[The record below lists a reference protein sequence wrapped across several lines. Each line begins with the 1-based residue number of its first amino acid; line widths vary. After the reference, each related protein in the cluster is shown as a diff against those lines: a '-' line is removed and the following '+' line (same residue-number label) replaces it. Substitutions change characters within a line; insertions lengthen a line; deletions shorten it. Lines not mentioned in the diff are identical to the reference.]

1 MQRKPIDLKQFDVST
16 LNAWNHWF
24 LLTAGDFASG
34 LYNSMTISW
43 GSFGVMWERPFAQ
56 VVVRPSRYTYQ
67 FIEKYS
73 DFTLSAFPAGYEEA
87 LSLMGAVSGR
97 DRDKIKEAELT
108 PIALPGST
116 APAFAEAELIIKCRK
131 IYYQD
136 FAPDHFMADFIK
148 DLYPA
153 GDIHRVYYGEITGVE
168 CVDAL
173 YRPLD

>member
-1 MQRKPIDLKQFDVST
+1 MNRKSVDLKQFDIST

-24 LLTAGDFASG
+24 LLTAGDFSSAK
-34 LYNSMTISW
+34 YNSMTISW
-43 GSFGVMWERPFAQ
+43 GAFGVMWERPFAQ

-67 FIEKYS
+67 FIDTYP

-97 DRDKIKEAELT
+97 DRDKIKESGLT
-108 PIALPGST
+108 PVKLAEVG

-131 IYYQD
+131 VYYQD
-136 FAPDHFMADFIK
+136 LNPDHFLADYVK
-148 DLYPA
+148 ESYPA
-153 GDIHRVYYGEITGVE
+153 GDIHRVYYGEIVGIE
-168 CVDAL
+168 APEPF